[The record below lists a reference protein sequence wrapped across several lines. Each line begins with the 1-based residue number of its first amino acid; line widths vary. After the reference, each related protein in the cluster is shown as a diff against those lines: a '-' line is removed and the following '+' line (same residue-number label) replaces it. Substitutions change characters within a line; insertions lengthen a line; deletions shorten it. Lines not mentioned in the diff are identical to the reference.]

1 MVMRL
6 AFSVRAAW
14 SLNDRLVLVELDLP
28 ARCLEEVML
37 CLVEKLSVFFGFM
50 ENILASSRGEE

>member
-1 MVMRL
+1 MVKRL

-14 SLNDRLVLVELDLP
+14 SLKERLVLLELDLP

-37 CLVEKLSVFFGFM
+37 CRVEKLPVFAGFM
-50 ENILASSRGEE
+50 VNILAESRGEE